1 MVTIKSSDD
10 LAGQA
15 RKKWLDAIDILENDE
30 STAEDFE
37 QAERMQKEAGEEMER
52 SQAIVAMRSQMADFA
67 ADNNVEKS
75 NPLNQGGSQDT
86 QDNEDDGNFGFESPG
101 HFFRSIWHIRQNGI
115 ADERL
120 KFFSDGDTNKGIQP
134 ATSLKA
140 LAENVGATG
149 GFLVPE
155 EFQARILQVQATDA
169 LIRPG
174 AEVIPM
180 TRRTVQIPS
189 LDQTGTT
196 AGEPSFFGG
205 ITASWTEEAGQI
217 DETEPVFRNVLL
229 TAHTLSLYTRAS
241 DQLLDDSAVS
251 LEAFLMGNNG
261 FPGAMVWY
269 EDFNFL
275 QGDGVGKPHGIINSG
290 ALISITRATA
300 SQVNYADVTGM
311 MARLMP
317 ASNAVWLASQSVF
330 NQLMNMT
337 GPAGNLSFLW
347 GNAEQG
353 FPPVLLG
360 LPIFF
365 TDKLPILG
373 ADNDIILVDRSK
385 YLIGDRQMITVD
397 MSREERFRNN
407 QIAWRANMRIDGQ
420 GWLSAPITYQ
430 DGTTT
435 VSPFVGLGPAA

>member
-1 MVTIKSSDD
+1 MPQILSSDD
-10 LAGQA
+10 YAGKA
-15 RKKWLDAIDILENDE
+15 
-30 STAEDFE
+30 
-37 QAERMQKEAGEEMER
+37 QAEWNEAIAILQDPDADLQDLERAEALQKSGGQLMER
-52 SQAIVAMRSQMADFA
+52 SKALTEIRGNIDKLKGA
-67 ADNNVEKS
+67 ANEGEN
-75 NPLNQGGSQDT
+75 NPLN
-86 QDNEDDGNFGFESPG
+86 NEGNPEKPEESKGFATVG
-101 HFFRSIWHIRQNGI
+101 HYLRAAYHLRINGI
-115 ADERL
+115 GDERL
-120 KFFSDGDTNKGIQP
+120 KFFDDGDTNKSVTP
-134 ATSLKA
+134 ATTLKA

-155 EFQARILQVQATDA
+155 EFHARVLAIQATDA

-180 TRRTVQIPS
+180 ARRTAQIPS

-196 AGEPSFFGG
+196 VGTPSFFGG
-205 ITASWTEEAGQI
+205 ITASWTEEAGTI
-217 DETEPVFRNVLL
+217 DETEPSFRNVLL

-241 DQLLDDSAVS
+241 DQLLDDSAIS
-251 LEAFLMGNNG
+251 LEAFLMGANG

-275 QGDGVGKPHGIINSG
+275 QGDGVGKPQGIINSG
-290 ALISITRATA
+290 ALIATA
-300 SQVNYADVTGM
+300 RVAANLVDYTDVTNM
-311 MARLMP
+311 MANLMP
-317 ASNAVWLASQSVF
+317 SSNAVWIASQSVF
-330 NQLMNMT
+330 QQLMIME
-337 GPAGNLSFLW
+337 GPSGNPSFLW

-360 LPIFF
+360 LPILF

-373 ADNDIILVDRSK
+373 GPHDIILVDRSK
-385 YLIGDRQMITVD
+385 YLIGDRQMITID

-435 VSPFVGLGPAA
+435 VSPFVGLAAG